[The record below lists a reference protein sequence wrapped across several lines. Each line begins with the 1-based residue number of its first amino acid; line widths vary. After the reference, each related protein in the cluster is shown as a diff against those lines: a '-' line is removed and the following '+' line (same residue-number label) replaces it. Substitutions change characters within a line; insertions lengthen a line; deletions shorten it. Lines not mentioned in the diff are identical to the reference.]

1 MKFAV
6 KYLKNMIYPLN
17 VPESIHLTDGQMV
30 LVRTDKGEEN
40 TIDATAGTVLNIE
53 FDKTFRVEIGNAI
66 AVSIEYKGQ
75 TYNNFGRRNIVRILN
90 YEAVDGKL
98 ELIR

>member
-30 LVRTDKGEEN
+30 LVRTDKGEE
-40 TIDATAGTVLNIE
+40 AELYP
-53 FDKTFRVEIGNAI
+53 KEICRLLMI
-66 AVSIEYKGQ
+66 
-75 TYNNFGRRNIVRILN
+75 
-90 YEAVDGKL
+90 
-98 ELIR
+98 